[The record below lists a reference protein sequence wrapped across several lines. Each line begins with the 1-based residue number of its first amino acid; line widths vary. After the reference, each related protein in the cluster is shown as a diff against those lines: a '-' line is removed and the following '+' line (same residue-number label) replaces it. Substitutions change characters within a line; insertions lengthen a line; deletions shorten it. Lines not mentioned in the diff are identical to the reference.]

1 MKIVFMGTPDFAVPC
16 LQKLVDLGQ
25 DVVGVF
31 TQPDKP
37 KGRGYQMVFP
47 PVKTLALALNLP
59 VFQPE
64 KLRDGEA
71 LRSLQALA
79 PDLVVVVA
87 YGKIL
92 PKELLDTPKLG
103 CVNVHG
109 SLLPKYRG
117 AGPIQWSVIEGETVT
132 GVTAMFM
139 AQGMDTG
146 DMILKLQTPVMQDE
160 TAGEL
165 YDRLCVLGADCLADT
180 IRLFEGG
187 QPVPREVQN
196 DADATYAP
204 MLNKEIARLDFTKPA
219 ATLHNLVR
227 GTNPWPVAHTLLRG
241 KLLKV
246 YKTRVVHGFTG
257 AVGEILDD
265 RRMIIGCGE
274 GALELLEVQAE
285 GAKRIA
291 ATDFMNGKRIP
302 KGEQVGYATRE

>member
-257 AVGEILDD
+257 GVGEILDD